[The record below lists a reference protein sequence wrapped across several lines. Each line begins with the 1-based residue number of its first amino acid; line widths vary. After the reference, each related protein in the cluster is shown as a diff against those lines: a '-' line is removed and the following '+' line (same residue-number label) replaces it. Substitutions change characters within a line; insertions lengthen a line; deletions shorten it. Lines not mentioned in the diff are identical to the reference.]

1 MIRPSYL
8 RVKPVFLN
16 LGRMPRKRN
25 SNNFGKQLENAF
37 VIDIIIII
45 IKKKWLTIVID
56 VGEAL
61 KWDMTQKSWEILDE
75 MRITCGIL

>member
-1 MIRPSYL
+1 
-8 RVKPVFLN
+8 
-16 LGRMPRKRN
+16 MPRKRN